1 MKKWQSKLGT
11 IIVILTT
18 IFLFTFTFN
27 KSSNAESE
35 KDQIFV
41 FTDSNA
47 SEEVNQFLKKQYPNV
62 KRTVIPEIS
71 MVKLEDSNNDE
82 QLIKASND
90 IKEKYHNKIETTGP
104 ESKIIDS
111 KENTLNSIVP
121 KNEIIPTIVPDI
133 EEKANLYQVLGW
145 DIKKIT
151 GDGKSFKRQKG
162 NHNVKIAIID
172 SGIDFNHPDLKE
184 NIISKGKSFVPN
196 VDNMDDHMG
205 HGTMAAGSI
214 AANGKMLGV
223 GPELGIIPYKVMDNW
238 QDGAESTWVT
248 QAIIAATKD
257 GVDVINL
264 SLGTYKSLENPEDR
278 VVVEA
283 YERAVKYAHK
293 HGVIVVASAGNE
305 SLDNNNPTL
314 IAEKRGFSGDKQVH
328 LPGGGLSS
336 LITVSATDKNDLLAS
351 YSNYG
356 GVTVAAP
363 AGDYGPD
370 WATQQKLDP
379 FSMTLTTY
387 PTNLPQPPISKAL
400 NLPEGYVLMS
410 GTSVAAPKVSG
421 VVGVLIAEQQKKGH
435 KSLKLAQLK
444 NIFKK
449 SSTDLGV
456 PGKDP
461 EYGYG
466 LINVNKALEL
476 IK

>member
-11 IIVILTT
+11 IIIIFTT
-18 IFLFTFTFN
+18 IILFTFTFN
-27 KSSNAESE
+27 KSSNAESGN
-35 KDQIFV
+35 DQLFM
-41 FTDSNA
+41 FTDSNT
-47 SEEVNQFLKKQYPNV
+47 SEEVNQFLKKKYPSV
-62 KRTVIPEIS
+62 KKTVIPEIA
-71 MVKLEDSNNDE
+71 MIKLEDTNSG
-82 QLIKASND
+82 QHIKASNE
-90 IKEKYHNKIETTGP
+90 IMEKFHNKIESTGP
-104 ESKIIDS
+104 ESKIIDPTE
-111 KENTLNSIVP
+111 ENLNSSISEN
-121 KNEIIPTIVPDI
+121 KIIPTAVPNI
-133 EEKANLYQVLGW
+133 EEKAKLYQELGW

-151 GDGKSFKRQKG
+151 EDGKSFKKQKG
-162 NHNVKIAIID
+162 NHNVKVAIID
-172 SGIDFNHPDLKE
+172 SGIDFNHPDLKK

-196 VDNMDDHMG
+196 VDNTEDHMG

-214 AANGKMLGV
+214 AANGNMLGV
-223 GPELGIIPYKVMDNW
+223 GPDLGIIPYKVMDNW
-238 QDGAESTWVT
+238 KDGAESAWVT

-264 SLGTYKSLENPEDR
+264 SLGAYKSLEKPEDR
-278 VVVEA
+278 VVVES

-293 HGVIVVASAGNE
+293 NGVIVVASAGNE
-305 SLDNNNPTL
+305 SLDNTNPTL

-356 GVTVAAP
+356 GVSVAAP

-421 VVGVLIAEQQKKGH
+421 AVGVLIAEQQKKGR

-444 NIFKK
+444 NILKK
-449 SSTDLGV
+449 SSTDLGA

-461 EYGYG
+461 QYGYG